1 MTKRTSR
8 SIVFETQSLKK
19 AFDKLHYYSLIEQDR
34 KRKYYIR
41 LEFGQGDRQT
51 FEYTNSSD
59 AHDRLL
65 GYYRKF
71 IKLQVGL

>member
-19 AFDKLHYYSLIEQDR
+19 AFEKLHYYSLIEQDR

-41 LEFGQGDRQT
+41 LEFGQGDRKT
-51 FEYTNSSD
+51 FEFTNSSD